1 VFDVLSRLRDAGITV
16 VILEHKVELLHEHA
30 DRVHVIAGGRVA
42 ASGTPREI
50 LADPRMAEWG
60 VGSTRY
66 TQAGRRA
73 LEQGLLPAG
82 TPLPVSFDE
91 AAAVFAGGAR

>member
-1 VFDVLSRLRDAGITV
+1 
-16 VILEHKVELLHEHA
+16 
-30 DRVHVIAGGRVA
+30 VA
-42 ASGTPREI
+42 ASGTPSEI

-66 TQAGRRA
+66 TQAARRA
-73 LEQGLLPAG
+73 REQGLLPAG